1 MIRHGVSMSKPR
13 TRIASQLGIALAVIL
28 AVVISGSTL
37 FALRSLDA
45 SNLVIREEHMS
56 SEARLLADQLNTFH
70 STLRDSTQRLS
81 GLFEK
86 RFAAGLSLQA
96 DKPVTVAGTSTP
108 GLFLRDAALNN
119 DFTEVDEFRSMT
131 AGVATIFVR
140 SGDDFIRISTSLS
153 KQDGTRAIGTVLDR
167 KGAAYERLIAGQS
180 YVGKAVLFDRYY
192 MTQYSPVRDSSGK
205 IIAAL
210 FVGFDYTDA
219 QKTQFDNL
227 KNFRIGS
234 TGSLALLDEKG
245 TWLVPPAGV
254 KSLDG
259 AAKSVAELASKP
271 GKAQFWDD
279 GDDNYYSVGQPFA
292 GGPWTVIASMP
303 RKEIS
308 EVTWHVGTQLAIGS
322 LLAMIIAVIS
332 AIWLLRSKLRPL
344 SELVRQADAL
354 GAGDLSVRLNVT
366 SNDEIGQLSGS
377 FNKMSEALSSM
388 VSHIRTAAQ
397 EVSTRANALSG
408 LSGGAFEGMEQQSGE
423 ITSMAG
429 AVEEFSATSMNIAD
443 NMGNTERLAQDN
455 AQQTR
460 IGRTSMEEASSSLQ
474 QIATSL
480 SSTAKVIDTLG
491 QRSQEIGSIV
501 GVITSIA
508 DQTNLLALNAAIEAA
523 RAGEQGRGFAV
534 VADEVRSLASRT
546 REATDE
552 ISGMIAS
559 IQQETGNAI
568 STMQQGNTLMQEGL
582 SLNAKVASAL
592 AQIDEQSRSAGHQFA
607 AITTATQEQSSTA
620 TMLSSNL
627 QSIAMANS
635 EQRQV
640 MSNLAIT
647 AQELNGLAT
656 ELRHEVDRFR

>member
-1 MIRHGVSMSKPR
+1 MSKPR

-388 VSHIRTAAQ
+388 VAHIRTAAQ

>member
-1 MIRHGVSMSKPR
+1 MSKPR

-443 NMGNTERLAQDN
+443 NMGNTERLAQEN